1 MSVGIKIVYC
11 TKTVMGKGEIFGEA
25 SQLFFAV
32 LTLPLAI
39 PSFSIV
45 RAKPSAVPVCDPK

>member
-1 MSVGIKIVYC
+1 MR
-11 TKTVMGKGEIFGEA
+11 KGEIIDEA
-25 SQLFFAV
+25 LQLFFV
-32 LTLPLAI
+32 VVTLPLAI